1 MYQGPTVTIDGVDR
15 ATLLVG
21 DLDGV
26 GQGSECAPVPII
38 NDRPDQ
44 EAWLRVRDDPNCFSF
59 LKMFPGGFT
68 PGSAPSRRTSP
79 WCLASGDGRQL

>member
-1 MYQGPTVTIDGVDR
+1 MLEDGSPS
-15 ATLLVG
+15 LLVG

-38 NDRPDQ
+38 DNKPDQ
-44 EAWLRVRDDPNCFSF
+44 EAWLQIRDDPNCFSF

-68 PGSAPSRRTSP
+68 PRFGGFTTDESILLGLKGFAAET
-79 WCLASGDGRQL
+79 LGGA